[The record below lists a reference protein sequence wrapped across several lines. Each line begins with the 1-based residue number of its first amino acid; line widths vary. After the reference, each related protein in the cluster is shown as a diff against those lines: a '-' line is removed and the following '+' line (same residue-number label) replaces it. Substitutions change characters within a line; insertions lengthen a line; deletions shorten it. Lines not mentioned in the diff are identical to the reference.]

1 MTPKLKAKRYTTSE
15 LVHFRN
21 YERIKNI
28 DMGIRVGSS
37 SIQMVAKSCWRQGER
52 EARARV
58 KEDSRR
64 QKLQAKD
71 RNSKTSLK
79 KEDFRQGGDGYR
91 MRDNRTEDQAAS
103 NILLCLFSSGIS
115 LSKVHARNCRN
126 VRRYCCSHPGKAK
139 LEKVP

>member
-79 KEDFRQGGDGYR
+79 KEDFRQGGDGLQGARSVTPTVTKNNAEERICQTPLSGYSGE
-91 MRDNRTEDQAAS
+91 TLS
-103 NILLCLFSSGIS
+103 SSGMAQDLIGVNGTWKS
-115 LSKVHARNCRN
+115 TTD
-126 VRRYCCSHPGKAK
+126 
-139 LEKVP
+139 